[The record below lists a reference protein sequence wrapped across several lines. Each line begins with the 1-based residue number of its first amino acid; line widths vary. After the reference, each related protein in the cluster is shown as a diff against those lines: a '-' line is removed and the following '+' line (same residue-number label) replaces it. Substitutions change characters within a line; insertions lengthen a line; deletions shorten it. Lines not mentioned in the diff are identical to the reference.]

1 MENTMR
7 LNNSLFTAGS
17 VSADAAAD
25 EPASRAA
32 LLKDYV
38 RRLSHGDSLASV
50 RKDFVTHFQ
59 SVDAAEI
66 AKAEQ
71 DLIQSGTPVRDVQ
84 KLCDVH
90 SALFH
95 GATQEERIANAE
107 KAVQASSVK
116 KEREIAMGLLSRIQG
131 HPVGLF
137 SAENAVITGRL
148 HEIRADVASGAGEEV
163 LQEKLQGLRTVLLA
177 HYAKKGDLIYPLLKT
192 KYDISGPADVMWG
205 VDDEIRDELKVLAEA
220 GTTLP
225 QYMDRLEKL
234 LTRAGEMVYKE
245 RNILLPICAQF
256 FAEEDWM
263 RMYYELPA
271 YDDAVSGEHPVWNA
285 AEEKCE
291 ELKNNRADRM
301 NAVSGGESPIPLGSG
316 HMTASQA
323 EAVLNTIPIELSF
336 IDDKDINC
344 YFNAGKKLFKR
355 PDTAIGREVYSC
367 HPPKFAA
374 MARQIIDDLRSG
386 AKDSVDV
393 WMNKGGEP
401 VLVRYMAV
409 RNKDGG
415 FVGTLE
421 CVQKMGFARDHFEG
435 SAAGKAKRK
444 A

>member
-256 FAEEDWM
+256 FCG
-263 RMYYELPA
+263 RRL
-271 YDDAVSGEHPVWNA
+271 DAH
-285 AEEKCE
+285 
-291 ELKNNRADRM
+291 
-301 NAVSGGESPIPLGSG
+301 
-316 HMTASQA
+316 
-323 EAVLNTIPIELSF
+323 VL
-336 IDDKDINC
+336 
-344 YFNAGKKLFKR
+344 
-355 PDTAIGREVYSC
+355 
-367 HPPKFAA
+367 
-374 MARQIIDDLRSG
+374 
-386 AKDSVDV
+386 
-393 WMNKGGEP
+393 
-401 VLVRYMAV
+401 
-409 RNKDGG
+409 
-415 FVGTLE
+415 
-421 CVQKMGFARDHFEG
+421 
-435 SAAGKAKRK
+435 
-444 A
+444 

>member
-1 MENTMR
+1 
-7 LNNSLFTAGS
+7 
-17 VSADAAAD
+17 
-25 EPASRAA
+25 
-32 LLKDYV
+32 
-38 RRLSHGDSLASV
+38 
-50 RKDFVTHFQ
+50 
-59 SVDAAEI
+59 
-66 AKAEQ
+66 
-71 DLIQSGTPVRDVQ
+71 
-84 KLCDVH
+84 
-90 SALFH
+90 
-95 GATQEERIANAE
+95 
-107 KAVQASSVK
+107 
-116 KEREIAMGLLSRIQG
+116 
-131 HPVGLF
+131 
-137 SAENAVITGRL
+137 
-148 HEIRADVASGAGEEV
+148 
-163 LQEKLQGLRTVLLA
+163 
-177 HYAKKGDLIYPLLKT
+177 
-192 KYDISGPADVMWG
+192 
-205 VDDEIRDELKVLAEA
+205 
-220 GTTLP
+220 
-225 QYMDRLEKL
+225 
-234 LTRAGEMVYKE
+234 
-245 RNILLPICAQF
+245 
-256 FAEEDWM
+256 M